1 VKITKYRLTDIC
13 DFQGGSQPP
22 KSVWVTNK
30 KKGYT
35 RMLQIRDFTQKE
47 KDYVGYVPD
56 SKTLKKCKKDDVLIG
71 RYGASVGK
79 ILTGLEGAYN
89 VAIMKTIPNQKILL
103 KDYLYTLL
111 RGPIFQNFILSVG
124 SRAAQ
129 AGFNKEDLSK
139 FELFLPSLS
148 NQKRIAKVLSDC
160 EQLISWRRESIQL
173 VNDFLESTF
182 LKKFGD
188 SYSNPKNYST
198 KEIQN
203 LTLNIV
209 DCPHST
215 PKYIDHITE
224 FPCIRTSEI
233 KNGIF
238 DWTSMKY
245 TNKAGYDQR
254 IRRLKPMP
262 NDVVFAREGT
272 VGDAALIPKGINLS
286 LGQRVMLFRVDKTK
300 MLPEFFWLQLRS
312 KGIQHVIKT
321 KTIGATVTRINM
333 SEVKRIKFIVP
344 QIEEQMSFVNFSLK
358 ITEIKYKLNKSLSEL
373 KNLYLS
379 MSQKALKGDLDLGMV
394 ELKESEVIIV
404 ENQKTVLGKSNF
416 TDSRKPL
423 KRNDLGGKK
432 SNEKKNIS
440 NMTLLDFLEIPSEH
454 YQHKIA
460 NDYGPELDFI
470 DDDLF
475 YQFYLKD
482 NFNTE
487 SFTFSD
493 LQNEFNKY
501 YIIKG
506 KDFDSVK
513 WKEMIF
519 KYLEVKKPLLEQIFE
534 EETGTIKLKLTDEAF
549 KA

>member
-1 VKITKYRLTDIC
+1 MKTKFIDKTKEEITDLGVLQSRSRLIPKGTLMLSFKLSIGKLAFAGKDLYTNEAIVSLPVINKNLINREYLYYALKYIPLI
-13 DFQGGSQPP
+13 GGNQAAMGQTLNKESLSKLVIPFP
-22 KSVWVTNK
+22 KSVA
-30 KKGYT
+30 
-35 RMLQIRDFTQKE
+35 D
-47 KDYVGYVPD
+47 
-56 SKTLKKCKKDDVLIG
+56 
-71 RYGASVGK
+71 
-79 ILTGLEGAYN
+79 
-89 VAIMKTIPNQKILL
+89 
-103 KDYLYTLL
+103 
-111 RGPIFQNFILSVG
+111 
-124 SRAAQ
+124 
-129 AGFNKEDLSK
+129 
-139 FELFLPSLS
+139 
-148 NQKRIAKVLSDC
+148 QKRIAKVLSDC